1 MRVAVDEGRAQ
12 ILRPKMSDMAL
23 AALCGAYVRYLSE
36 GTGLDQETIL
46 DRFYTETG
54 RQPSHDRPGFRRWAG
69 DKVYMLD
76 QLRIDPFGED
86 AVYGR

>member
-12 ILRPKMSDMAL
+12 LLRPKMSDMAL

-36 GTGLDQETIL
+36 GTGMEEETIL

-54 RQPSHDRPGFRRWAG
+54 RQPSQDRAGFRRWAG
-69 DKVYMLD
+69 DKVYVMD
-76 QLRIDPFGED
+76 QLHLDPFGEE
-86 AVYGR
+86 AQYA